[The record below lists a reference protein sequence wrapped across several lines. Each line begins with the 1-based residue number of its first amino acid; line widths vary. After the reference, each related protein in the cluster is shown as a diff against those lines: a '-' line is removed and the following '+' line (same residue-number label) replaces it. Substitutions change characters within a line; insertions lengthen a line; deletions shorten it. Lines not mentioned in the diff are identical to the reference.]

1 MFLLA
6 GHGRVDR
13 FAANLRLGQSNKSST
28 VPASKS
34 IFVAQR
40 LRIRVATHRPQFEPV
55 VITGIGLTA
64 SVGENRESVW
74 RAVREGRSAMRRL
87 DGLPGIP
94 DGMLIGA
101 PVDIATDRPGELK
114 VFALCDRVADEA
126 LDDAGIEPQDVAPER
141 FGCAISAHMGDARG
155 IAELQGLSH
164 KYPPND
170 VPWFEQ
176 FLPNTAC
183 SRTASRLRLLGP
195 RIGHS
200 TACASGLIEVLTATR
215 AIQDG
220 QCDIALAGSA
230 EAIDALFAAGF
241 YQMRVLAHHEDP
253 QQACRPFDMDRQG
266 FVMGE
271 GAGVVV
277 LERLSHAQ
285 ARGARIYAEI
295 VCGKLAATAH
305 HVTSLDMESDC
316 LAHLITQ
323 TLRSG
328 GLAPH
333 DIGYINA
340 HGTGTRQNDL
350 AEARAI
356 RTAMGRAAQR
366 LCVSANKSILG
377 HLINAAGTVEL
388 AITTLAM
395 RDGFVP
401 PTLNLT
407 NPDPQCDLD
416 CIPLVGRKNQVGM
429 ALKLS
434 VAFGGT
440 LAAVALRRWDDAA
453 SQTDAGRR
461 AA

>member
-1 MFLLA
+1 MS
-6 GHGRVDR
+6 RDR
-13 FAANLRLGQSNKSST
+13 LELD
-28 VPASKS
+28 
-34 IFVAQR
+34 
-40 LRIRVATHRPQFEPV
+40 PV

-64 SVGENRESVW
+64 SVGDDRESVW

-87 DGLPGIP
+87 TGLPGIP

-101 PVDIATDRPGELK
+101 PVDIHVSEPNELK
-114 VFALCDRVADEA
+114 VFSLCDRVADEA
-126 LDDAGIEPQDVAPER
+126 ISDAGLESGSIPPER
-141 FGCAISAHMGDARG
+141 FGCAISAHMGDASGVADLIGRG
-155 IAELQGLSH
+155 H
-164 KYPPND
+164 MYPPNRAK
-170 VPWFEQ
+170 WSKQ
-176 FLPNTAC
+176 FLPNSAC
-183 SRTASRLRLLGP
+183 ARTASRLGLHGP
-195 RIGHS
+195 RNCHS

-230 EAIDALFAAGF
+230 EGIDPLLAAGF
-241 YQMRVLAHHEDP
+241 HQMRVLAHHDDP
-253 QQACRPFDMDRQG
+253 QQACRPFDADRKG

-271 GAGVVV
+271 GAAMFV

-285 ARGARIYAEI
+285 ARGTRIYAEL
-295 VCGKLAATAH
+295 VCGKLGATAH
-305 HVTSLDMESDC
+305 HVTGIDAESDC
-316 LAHLITQ
+316 LAHLISE
-323 TLRSG
+323 TLRCG

-340 HGTGTRQNDL
+340 HGTGTQQNDL

-356 RTAMGRAAQR
+356 RRAMGRAADR
-366 LCVSANKSILG
+366 LCVSATKSILG

-395 RDGFVP
+395 RDGFMP

-407 NPDPQCDLD
+407 RPDPDCDLD
-416 CIPLVGRKNQVGM
+416 CIPLVGRSNQVTT

-440 LAAVALRRWDDAA
+440 LAAVALRRWDDAQ
-453 SQTDAGRR
+453 SQSDVLRR

>member
-1 MFLLA
+1 VS
-6 GHGRVDR
+6 HR
-13 FAANLRLGQSNKSST
+13 SN
-28 VPASKS
+28 
-34 IFVAQR
+34 QR
-40 LRIRVATHRPQFEPV
+40 EPV

-64 SVGENRESVW
+64 SVGDDRESVW

-87 DGLPGIP
+87 SGLVGIP
-94 DGMLIGA
+94 DGLLIGA
-101 PVDIATDRPGELK
+101 PVDIERADPGELK
-114 VFALCDRVADEA
+114 VYSLCDRVADEA
-126 LDDAGIEPQDVAPER
+126 LADADIEPGSVPPER

-155 IAELQGLSH
+155 VADLLGLRH
-164 KYPPND
+164 MYPASNVNWWDQFWPNS
-170 VPWFEQ
+170 
-176 FLPNTAC
+176 AC
-183 SRTASRLRLLGP
+183 ARTATRLRLLGP

-200 TACASGLIEVLTATR
+200 TACASGLIEILTAMR

-220 QCDIALAGSA
+220 QCDLALAGSA
-230 EAIDALFAAGF
+230 EAIDPLFAAGF
-241 YQMRVLAHHEDP
+241 YQMRVLAHHDDP
-253 QQACRPFDMDRQG
+253 TQACRPFDLYRQG

-271 GAGVVV
+271 GAATFV

-295 VCGKLAATAH
+295 LCGKLAATAH
-305 HVTSLDMESDC
+305 HVTGIDAESDS
-316 LAHLITQ
+316 LANLIAE
-323 TLRSG
+323 TLRSA

-340 HGTGTRQNDL
+340 HGTGTQQNDL

-356 RTAMGRAAQR
+356 RRAMGRAADR

-388 AITTLAM
+388 AITALAM

-407 NPDPQCDLD
+407 RPDPQCDLD
-416 CIPLVGRKNQVGM
+416 CIPLVGRKNEFVT

-440 LAAVALRRWDDAA
+440 LAALALRRWDTAA
-453 SQTDAGRR
+453 SQSS
-461 AA
+461 AARQAA

>member
-1 MFLLA
+1 MS
-6 GHGRVDR
+6 H
-13 FAANLRLGQSNKSST
+13 
-28 VPASKS
+28 
-34 IFVAQR
+34 
-40 LRIRVATHRPQFEPV
+40 HRSQFEPV

-64 SVGENRESVW
+64 SVGDDRESVW
-74 RAVREGRSAMRRL
+74 QAVREGRSAMRRL
-87 DGLPGIP
+87 SGLTGIP
-94 DGMLIGA
+94 DGLLIGA
-101 PVDIATDRPGELK
+101 PVDTAPGPPGELK

-126 LDDAGIEPQDVAPER
+126 LADAAIDANSIAPER
-141 FGCAISAHMGDARG
+141 FGCAISAHMGDASG
-155 IAELQGLSH
+155 VAELLGLSH
-164 KYPPND
+164 MYPPRT
-170 VPWFEQ
+170 VPWWTQ
-176 FLPNTAC
+176 FLPNSAC
-183 SRTASRLRLLGP
+183 SRTATRLRLHGP

-200 TACASGLIEVLTATR
+200 TACASGLIEILTAMR

-220 QCDIALAGSA
+220 QCDAALAGSA
-230 EAIDALFAAGF
+230 EAIDSLFAAGF
-241 YQMRVLAHHEDP
+241 HQMRVLAYHDDP
-253 QQACRPFDMDRQG
+253 RQACRPFDRERQG

-271 GAGVVV
+271 GAAMFV
-277 LERLSHAQ
+277 LERLGHAQ
-285 ARGARIYAEI
+285 ARGARIYAEL

-305 HVTSLDMESDC
+305 HVTGLDTESDC
-316 LAHLITQ
+316 LAHLITE
-323 TLRSG
+323 TLRAG

-333 DIGYINA
+333 DISYINA
-340 HGTGTRQNDL
+340 HGTGTQQNDL

-356 RTAMGRAAQR
+356 HRAMGRAANR

-407 NPDPQCDLD
+407 HPDPECDLD
-416 CIPLVGRKNQVGM
+416 CIPLVGRKNQVAA

-440 LAAVALRRWDDAA
+440 LAAVALRRWDAA
-453 SQTDAGRR
+453 QSQVSTGRH